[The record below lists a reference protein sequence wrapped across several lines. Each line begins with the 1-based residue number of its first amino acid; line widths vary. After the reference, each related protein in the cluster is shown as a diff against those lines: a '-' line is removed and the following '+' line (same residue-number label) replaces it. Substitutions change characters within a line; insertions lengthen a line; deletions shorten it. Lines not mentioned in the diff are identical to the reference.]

1 MERKKNSSFEKK
13 TDQFMNQQYDVERG
27 LGSYKKETEEI
38 NVFIGQLLLDILNQ
52 MIIPSSQT
60 EEFL

>member
-1 MERKKNSSFEKK
+1 
-13 TDQFMNQQYDVERG
+13 MNQQCHVERG

-38 NVFIGQLLLDILNQ
+38 SGFISQLLLDILNQ

-60 EEFL
+60 EDFL